1 MLSLEKK
8 QAVPGRHRN
17 RSSFAFVHR
26 KINEQVRKL
35 RIQFIIGLLLLVICF
50 SLANFFIVQDVVAP
64 NNERLEQEIA
74 RKDMERVVTALKR
87 EIEALESLV
96 YDWSARDDTYAF
108 VISGRKGYVEENLGD
123 DTFTDNQLN
132 LIIFYDTQGNVVWSR
147 IVDLDTMEEL
157 QLPEFP
163 PEGLPSN
170 HPLLLHQNV
179 SSSVA
184 GIMVVEREPMIVA
197 SRPVTPA
204 DQQGAIAGTLVF
216 GRFIDRKIELRLID
230 QAKVD
235 LRINLLSKVR
245 ERPYMSEIVA
255 ALLQGVPY
263 AFHEQD
269 DHIEIYTVFSD
280 YLGRPAVVLE
290 ARVNRFISPQ
300 TKMLFNYVLF
310 SNIATGTLALF
321 LILLFH
327 KRMVR
332 SISRVFHLA
341 TLMAKSD
348 SRKSEDAGAQ
358 GRLVDRSREDNF
370 LVAMERNK
378 RKGLLQGA
386 SLDKENTSDLW
397 EVSVWL
403 AEEVKQ
409 RGKAEA
415 SLRKITTRLEKLVRN
430 RTMELLEIN
439 SLLQEEI
446 SERRQYEK
454 KLEKYQQ
461 RLRSLSSE
469 LLAVEERQ
477 RRQIAVDLHDR
488 IGQSLSVS
496 RMFLD
501 SIMELENIDE
511 IRDQLVQ
518 VSEILRQTLEDTR
531 TLTFE
536 LCPPV
541 LHELGMGAA
550 MEWLV
555 EIMEERYGLQV
566 ESECDPLT
574 EYTDSPVLTL
584 TFRAIR
590 ELLMNVVKHALTDRA
605 WVKVYRVGNSLQV
618 EVKDQGVGFDPTAK
632 EAHDDEG
639 PGGFGLF
646 SIQERIKNIGGS
658 MRIDS
663 SEGSGTTITLIVPLP
678 GSDQQDKEKE

>member
-1 MLSLEKK
+1 M
-8 QAVPGRHRN
+8 
-17 RSSFAFVHR
+17 
-26 KINEQVRKL
+26 
-35 RIQFIIGLLLLVICF
+35 
-50 SLANFFIVQDVVAP
+50 
-64 NNERLEQEIA
+64 
-74 RKDMERVVTALKR
+74 
-87 EIEALESLV
+87 
-96 YDWSARDDTYAF
+96 
-108 VISGRKGYVEENLGD
+108 
-123 DTFTDNQLN
+123 
-132 LIIFYDTQGNVVWSR
+132 
-147 IVDLDTMEEL
+147 
-157 QLPEFP
+157 
-163 PEGLPSN
+163 
-170 HPLLLHQNV
+170 
-179 SSSVA
+179 A
-184 GIMVVEREPMIVA
+184 GIMVVERGPMIVA
-197 SRPVTPA
+197 SRPVITSN
-204 DQQGAIAGTLVF
+204 QQGAIVGTLIF
-216 GRFIDRKIELRLID
+216 GRFIDRKTERRLRD
-230 QAKVD
+230 QTKVD
-235 LRINLLSKVR
+235 LHIKLLSKLR

-255 ALLQGVPY
+255 ALLHGVPY
-263 AFHEQD
+263 AFHEQNG
-269 DHIEIYTVFSD
+269 HFEIYTVFPD

-290 ARVNRFISPQ
+290 ARVNRLISPQ

-348 SRKSEDAGAQ
+348 SRKSENGGSL
-358 GRLVDRSREDNF
+358 GRWVDRSREDSL
-370 LVAMERNK
+370 LVAMEKNK
-378 RKGLLQGA
+378 RKGLLKGA

-511 IRDQLVQ
+511 IQDQLLQ

-605 WVKVYRVGNSLQV
+605 WVKVYRVGTSLQV
-618 EVKDQGVGFDPTAK
+618 EVRDRGVGFDPAAK
-632 EAHDDEG
+632 EAQDDEG

-678 GSDQQDKEKE
+678 GSDQQDKEEE